1 MGSILLDKGD
11 AKTNNEKTNI
21 KKHQIEIK
29 KHVIDNKKHISGM
42 NFIIG
47 FSVFFVLFILV
58 IPYLLY
64 KNNYFYILA
73 AYMPNLDLIANVLTW
88 HSTQFNDK
96 YQFWEYL
103 YPSLPITTKGFVSQT
118 IINYFALLGV
128 TFLVARE
135 TKKTNSLHKGW
146 SIAIIMLLMTYLLP
160 GRFISGLMD
169 YTKGLLSDLNQYSN
183 FTTSTLSALIGT
195 IVTIVIIY
203 SESMIIHKYKKN
215 LDKFASI
222 IINTPRS
229 VMKII

>member
-1 MGSILLDKGD
+1 MENILLDGHD
-11 AKTNNEKTNI
+11 VKTNKENSYI
-21 KKHQIEIK
+21 KKQQTGIEK
-29 KHVIDNKKHISGM
+29 LVMDNKKPTSNI
-42 NFIIG
+42 NFIMG
-47 FSVFFVLFILV
+47 FLVFFLLFILG

-88 HSTQFNDK
+88 HSTQFNDQ
-96 YQFWEYL
+96 YEIWEYL
-103 YPSLPITTKGFVSQT
+103 YPTSPIIMKGIVSQT

-160 GRFISGLMD
+160 GRFISWFMD
-169 YTKGLLSDLNQYSN
+169 STKELLSNLNQYSN
-183 FTTSTLSALIGT
+183 FTISTLSALMGV

-203 SESMIIHKYKKN
+203 SESMIILKYKKN
-215 LDKFASI
+215 LNKFASI